1 MGKASEP
8 QIKDFHGKDHTCI
21 TFKPDLAKFK
31 MDKLDKDTVSLL
43 TRRAF
48 DIAGSVRGLEVY
60 LNKEK
65 IKVHAVYLAHALSL
79 SLRLSLSH
87 ARTHTDTGT
96 QTQISAPL
104 YLIVFSKNGVRQR
117 AVWFLLNAFEA
128 QRSCR
133 FRYLI
138 IRRLTFMTGIS
149 WNFVSIS
156 SGLKAF

>member
-65 IKVHAVYLAHALSL
+65 IKVRGLPGSPSPSPSL
-79 SLRLSLSH
+79 SLLPSPSLPPSLPPSLCFTMCLNLASLTKLYYCYVYCIGFTVVIGLVIHLYYYLALLLEGPIEQFSSFQYLIKFLFSH
-87 ARTHTDTGT
+87 AH
-96 QTQISAPL
+96 
-104 YLIVFSKNGVRQR
+104 
-117 AVWFLLNAFEA
+117 
-128 QRSCR
+128 
-133 FRYLI
+133 
-138 IRRLTFMTGIS
+138 
-149 WNFVSIS
+149 
-156 SGLKAF
+156 